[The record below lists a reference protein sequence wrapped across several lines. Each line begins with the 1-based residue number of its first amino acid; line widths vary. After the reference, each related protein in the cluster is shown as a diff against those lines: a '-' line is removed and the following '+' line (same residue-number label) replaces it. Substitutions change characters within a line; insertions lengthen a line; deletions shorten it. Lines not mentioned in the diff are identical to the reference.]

1 MASAIIRCLSVRL
14 LHKFRFVR
22 AQPLQKAACNYML
35 HLNKEILK
43 RKIHGQNAQDHSV
56 FFDMQHSYIENVNL

>member
-1 MASAIIRCLSVRL
+1 
-14 LHKFRFVR
+14 
-22 AQPLQKAACNYML
+22 L